1 MSLTSEFPLA
11 NNVLLLKTVLQ
22 EQQREL
28 THAIDKTQKEIRA
41 LADSG
46 PGDVLDESCDNAS
59 REAVFTTY
67 TRNHTHLRQVEVAL
81 KRIATGEFGL
91 CAVCGG
97 DIGLKRLQALP
108 WANNCIKCQEKS
120 EQGRVQ

>member
-11 NNVLLLKTVLQ
+11 NNVLLLRTVLQ

-28 THAIDKTQKEIRA
+28 TDAIGKTQKEIRA
-41 LADSG
+41 LGNSG

-59 REAVFTTY
+59 KEAVFTTY
-67 TRNHTHLRQVEVAL
+67 TRNRTHLRKVEIAL
-81 KRIATGEFGL
+81 GRMATGEFGV
-91 CAVCGG
+91 CAACGG

-120 EQGRVQ
+120 ERGRIQ